1 MHELLMLAIEGTVFA
16 VPTSYLVEVLPAVA
30 LSSMPLQP
38 DYISGLMNLRGE
50 VLAIHDMR
58 RHAGLKAKEMEETD
72 KIVVASDGK
81 IKLGILVDKIEA
93 VQRFKEEQL
102 FAQSLSPRAFRIIEL
117 KDRNVHIKDLQDYL
131 DD

>member
-30 LSSMPLQP
+30 LSTMPLQP
-38 DYISGLMNLRGE
+38 DFISGVMNLRGE
-50 VLAIHDMR
+50 VLAVHDMR
-58 RHAGLKAKEMEETD
+58 KHAGLPAKEIEETD

-117 KDRNVHIKDLQDYL
+117 KDRNVLIKDLQDYL

>member
-1 MHELLMLAIEGTVFA
+1 MHELLMLAIDGTVFA

-30 LSSMPLQP
+30 LSPMPLQP
-38 DYISGLMNLRGE
+38 EYIKGLMNLRGE
-50 VLAIHDMR
+50 VLAVHDMR
-58 RHAGLKAKEMEETD
+58 RHAGLNAKEMEETD

-81 IKLGILVDKIEA
+81 IKLGLLVDKIEA

-131 DD
+131 GD

>member
-16 VPTSYLVEVLPAVA
+16 VPTTYLVEVLPAVA

-50 VLAIHDMR
+50 ILAIHDMR

-81 IKLGILVDKIEA
+81 IKLGLLVDKIEA

>member
-1 MHELLMLAIEGTVFA
+1 MHELLMLAIDSTVFA

-30 LSSMPLQP
+30 LSSMPHQP
-38 DYISGLMNLRGE
+38 DFISGLMNLRGE
-50 VLAIHDMR
+50 VIAVHDMR
-58 RHAGLKAKEMEETD
+58 KHAGLIAKEIEETD
-72 KIVVASDGK
+72 KIVVATDGK
-81 IKLGILVDKIEA
+81 IKLGILVDKIDA

>member
-30 LSSMPLQP
+30 LSTMPLQP
-38 DYISGLMNLRGE
+38 DFISGVMNLRGE
-50 VLAIHDMR
+50 VLAVHDMR
-58 RHAGLKAKEMEETD
+58 KHAGLAAKEIEETD

-117 KDRNVHIKDLQDYL
+117 KDRNVLIKDLQDYL